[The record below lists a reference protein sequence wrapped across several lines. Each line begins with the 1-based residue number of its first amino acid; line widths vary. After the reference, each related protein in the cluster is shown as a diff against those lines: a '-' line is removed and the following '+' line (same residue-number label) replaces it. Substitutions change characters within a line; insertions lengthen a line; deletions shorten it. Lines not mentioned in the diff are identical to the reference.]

1 MPVRLLKGIFFHLLF
16 YVVRTC
22 LGQKNYLA
30 ERCKSKC
37 LKHFVN
43 ASPMWHEK
51 WHLSKVNA
59 SCLARPGISKRIFY
73 VNLLFLLSIWSY
85 YLSIF
90 LFLSKYYSKQFRPI
104 PISSTLHWN
113 WSTVMKM
120 NIALLILFCRFSTNK

>member
-73 VNLLFLLSIWSY
+73 VNLLFLLSICGY
-85 YLSIF
+85 YLSI
-90 LFLSKYYSKQFRPI
+90 YE
-104 PISSTLHWN
+104 
-113 WSTVMKM
+113 
-120 NIALLILFCRFSTNK
+120 ILFGARSYSHFMYTALKLINGYENEYWFTNFVLPVFYK